1 MNCIRL
7 SESLGLKLTKGRNRR
22 VICAV
27 NDMAPLHAAILRSD
41 ALGFYVNIS
50 NTACKKMGIRVGST
64 VKATVKIDDSEY
76 QFQMPDEFAEVL
88 DTDPEAMEI
97 FKSLTDGNKRSL
109 IFLVS
114 QIKNTDKRIERALKI
129 ADKLRNGI
137 KSPQKMLK

>member
-7 SESLGLKLTKGRNRR
+7 SESLGLKLTKSGNKR

-27 NDMAPLHAAILRSD
+27 NNTAPLHAAILRSED
-41 ALGFYVNIS
+41 LGFYVNIS
-50 NTACKKMGIRVGST
+50 NTACKKMGIRIGSA

-76 QFQMPDEFAEVL
+76 QFQMPEEFAEVL
-88 DTDPEAMEI
+88 DTDPEAMEV

-114 QIKNTDKRIERALKI
+114 QVKNADKRIERALKI

-137 KSPQKMLK
+137 TSAQKMLK